1 MVSLNIKVFK
11 IQLKVG
17 IMEQVVNKYF
27 DFESQLSSSGP
38 GPGQVQVRS
47 RSGRS
52 EIDLSLTLFLVFTTH
67 HHHKLFSWLLWGLDM
82 SDGPR
87 MGWYDSSRV

>member
-1 MVSLNIKVFK
+1 M
-11 IQLKVG
+11 
-17 IMEQVVNKYF
+17 
-27 DFESQLSSSGP
+27 SSSGPGP

-67 HHHKLFSWLLWGLDM
+67 PPPHKLFSQVVDTKAKIKWDYRGDVREYFNE
-82 SDGPR
+82 SKI
-87 MGWYDSSRV
+87 V